1 MDCYKDTKTR
11 PFMLHLQELDKNPP
25 MADTTADHHVPTFRD
40 FAKWTGKVLGPDAGF
55 IRLALL
61 YGSAISLLSLATP
74 ISVQLLIN
82 SVANTALPAPLL
94 TLAAILFTLL
104 VISGVLSA
112 FRVHLLAIFER
123 RFFARLVA
131 EITLRAVHAQNPF
144 FVDSRRGDL
153 FNRFFDMGVVQKSLT
168 SLLIG
173 GFATVLQ
180 SLVGLIVTSFYH
192 PFFLAFNALLVLLV
206 IIIWRIW
213 ASASLRTAV
222 VKSHAKHANAHWLES
237 VGSSNGLYKSSRHM
251 TFAINQSEALT
262 ARYVDS
268 HRRHFR
274 HTFSQTIALLLLYAM
289 ASAGLLA
296 LGGWLI
302 LQGELSIGQ
311 LVAAEL
317 ILSGVFAGISQ
328 LGTYLETFYDMAASL
343 EELHLFWEVPQEAAP
358 DGDAPSPPDGAI
370 RLREVHHGGHIF
382 DFALESGAQVGVM
395 AAPGVERSL
404 AALLKR
410 LEVPQNGF
418 VSVGGADLGTFDMYR
433 LRSDVIVL
441 DRPNI
446 VEMTVR
452 EYLGLSAPGRPE
464 AIFDAL
470 ELVGLAQRVG
480 NLPSGLD
487 ARLSSSGWPLSVG
500 EMMALKLAG
509 ALLARPRVL
518 MLSPIYDMLPP
529 QRLDAVLAALRTYG
543 TTVLQF
549 TERPE
554 GLIRDS
560 WLWIGRNEQRQADD
574 PAEILPLISG
584 QEER

>member
-1 MDCYKDTKTR
+1 
-11 PFMLHLQELDKNPP
+11 
-25 MADTTADHHVPTFRD
+25 MADTSADHHVPTFRD
-40 FAKWTGKVLGPDAGF
+40 FATWTGKVLGPDAGF

-61 YGSAISLLSLATP
+61 YGAAISLLSLATP

-112 FRVHLLAIFER
+112 FRVHLLAMFER

-144 FVDSRRGDL
+144 FVDSRKGDL
-153 FNRFFDMGVVQKSLT
+153 FNRFFDTVVVQKSLT

-173 GFATVLQ
+173 GFTIVLQ
-180 SLVGLIVTSFYH
+180 SLVGLVVTSFYH
-192 PFFLAFNALLVLLV
+192 PFFLAFNAVLVLLV
-206 IIIWRIW
+206 LIIWRVW
-213 ASASLRTAV
+213 ASASLRTSV
-222 VKSHAKHANAHWLES
+222 TKSHAKHATAHWLDS
-237 VGSSNGLYKSSRHM
+237 VGGSNGIYKSSRHM
-251 TFAINQSEALT
+251 AFAIARSEEMT
-262 ARYVDS
+262 ASYVDC

-274 HTFSQTIALLLLYAM
+274 HTFGQTIALLLLYAL

-317 ILSGVFAGISQ
+317 ILSGVFYGIAQ
-328 LGTYLETFYDMAASL
+328 LGTYLEIFYDMAASL
-343 EELHLFWEVPQEAAP
+343 EELHLFWEVPQEATP
-358 DGDAPSPPDGAI
+358 DSDAPSLPDGSI
-370 RLREVHHGGHIF
+370 RLRDVRHGGFVF
-382 DFALESGAQVGVM
+382 DFALEGGAQVGVM
-395 AAPGVERSL
+395 AAPGVERCL
-404 AALLKR
+404 ASLLKR

-441 DRPNI
+441 DRPAI

-464 AIFDAL
+464 AMLEAL
-470 ELVGLAQRVG
+470 ELVGLG
-480 NLPSGLD
+480 NRIGDLPGGLD
-487 ARLSSSGWPLSVG
+487 AKLSSSGWPLSVG
-500 EMMALKLAG
+500 ETMALKLAG

-518 MLSPIYDMLPP
+518 MLSPLYDMLPP
-529 QRLDAVLAALRTYG
+529 ACLNAVLAHLRPHG

-549 TERPE
+549 TARPE
-554 GLIRDS
+554 GLERDG
-560 WLWIGRNEQRQADD
+560 WLWIGKREQRRADD
-574 PAEILPLISG
+574 PAKILQTPTT

>member
-1 MDCYKDTKTR
+1 
-11 PFMLHLQELDKNPP
+11 
-25 MADTTADHHVPTFRD
+25 MADTSADHHVPTFRD
-40 FAKWTGKVLGPDAGF
+40 FATWTGKVLGPDAGF

-61 YGSAISLLSLATP
+61 YGAAISLLSLATP

-112 FRVHLLAIFER
+112 FRVHLLAMFER

-144 FVDSRRGDL
+144 FVDSRKGDL
-153 FNRFFDMGVVQKSLT
+153 FNRFFDTVVVQKSLT

-173 GFATVLQ
+173 GFTIVLQ
-180 SLVGLIVTSFYH
+180 SLVGLVVTSFYH
-192 PFFLAFNALLVLLV
+192 PFFLAFNAVLVLLV
-206 IIIWRIW
+206 LIIWRVW
-213 ASASLRTAV
+213 ASASLRTSV
-222 VKSHAKHANAHWLES
+222 TKSHAKHATAHWLDS
-237 VGSSNGLYKSSRHM
+237 VGGSNGIYKSSRHM
-251 TFAINQSEALT
+251 AFAIARSEEMT
-262 ARYVDS
+262 ASYVDC

-274 HTFSQTIALLLLYAM
+274 HTFGQTIALLLLYAL

-317 ILSGVFAGISQ
+317 ILSGVFYGIAQ
-328 LGTYLETFYDMAASL
+328 LGTYLEIFYDMAASL
-343 EELHLFWEVPQEAAP
+343 EELHLFWEVPQEATP
-358 DGDAPSPPDGAI
+358 DSDAPSLPDGSI
-370 RLREVHHGGHIF
+370 RLRDVRHGGFVF
-382 DFALESGAQVGVM
+382 DFALEGGAQVGVM
-395 AAPGVERSL
+395 AAPGVERCL
-404 AALLKR
+404 ASLLKR

-441 DRPNI
+441 DRPAI

-464 AIFDAL
+464 AMLEAL
-470 ELVGLAQRVG
+470 ELVGLG
-480 NLPSGLD
+480 NRIGDLPGGLD
-487 ARLSSSGWPLSVG
+487 AKLSSSGWPLSVG
-500 EMMALKLAG
+500 ETMALKLAG

-518 MLSPIYDMLPP
+518 MLSPLYDMLPP
-529 QRLDAVLAALRTYG
+529 ACLNAVLAHLRPHG

-549 TERPE
+549 TARPE
-554 GLIRDS
+554 GLERDG
-560 WLWIGRNEQRQADD
+560 WLWIGKREQRRADD
-574 PAEILPLISG
+574 PAKLLPTPTT